1 MSLFLPSL
9 ENSCTDLLLVLLL
22 IYSRI
27 LATQL
32 INMLLKFI
40 AGINDLVQIVLT
52 GDSDTM
58 ASLYAFCKFRRI
70 LVQVWPIICTTVCL
84 FSYIITILLQIYR
97 SKCLYVRFTRI
108 NYRIIFRDR
117 LCFDYVQVWME
128 WQYIFVLSVAFS
140 FKFDQ
145 FSALLCAYLVRL
157 LPFFT
162 NISI

>member
-70 LVQVWPIICTTVCL
+70 LVQV
-84 FSYIITILLQIYR
+84 
-97 SKCLYVRFTRI
+97 
-108 NYRIIFRDR
+108 
-117 LCFDYVQVWME
+117 
-128 WQYIFVLSVAFS
+128 
-140 FKFDQ
+140 
-145 FSALLCAYLVRL
+145 
-157 LPFFT
+157 
-162 NISI
+162 